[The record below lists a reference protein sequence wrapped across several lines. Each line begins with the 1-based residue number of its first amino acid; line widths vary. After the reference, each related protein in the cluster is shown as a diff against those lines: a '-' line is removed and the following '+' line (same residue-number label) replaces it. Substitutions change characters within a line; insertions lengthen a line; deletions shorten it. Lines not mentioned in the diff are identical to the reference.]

1 MPILILWLLLPAIAI
16 NIFVLIWLGLEKTPS
31 TSPSRSTDPEDFVS
45 FLKWLR
51 GHDT

>member
-16 NIFVLIWLGLEKTPS
+16 NIFALTWLVLAHTPS
-31 TSPSRSTDPEDFVS
+31 TVPSRSTDPEDFVS

-51 GHDT
+51 AKE